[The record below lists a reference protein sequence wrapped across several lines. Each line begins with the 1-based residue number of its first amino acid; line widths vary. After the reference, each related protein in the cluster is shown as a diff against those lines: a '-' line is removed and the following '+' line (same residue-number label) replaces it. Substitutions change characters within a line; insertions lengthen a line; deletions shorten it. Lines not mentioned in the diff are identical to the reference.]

1 MVLEEGLDM
10 SCLPLT
16 LKEDFDQ
23 LDRLEGQ
30 YRVTSFLTED
40 LEDYIPCGFC
50 NVKRSV
56 KQWTKLVEEYKPMI
70 TFSKVILVT
79 DLNIYEIKN

>member
-10 SCLPLT
+10 SCLPHT

-40 LEDYIPCGFC
+40 LEDYSPCRFC
-50 NVKRSV
+50 NVKEYV
-56 KQWTKLVEEYKPMI
+56 KEWTKRVEDYKPML
-70 TFSKVILVT
+70 TFSKVIQVT
-79 DLNIYEIKN
+79 DLNI